1 MNNVEAQDIELQRK
15 EVFDELP
22 TVVLTAPC
30 TINNGIIAI
39 NGDMEERALAIYE
52 ERDVETAF
60 FIPASGSGS
69 RMFHFLYEYLNDG
82 KETGE
87 VKTFFREIKKFA
99 FFESMPLKVRE
110 KVNATEHTSIAAY
123 VISNDGMGYGS
134 KPKGLIPFH
143 YVNGQRLNPFQEQV
157 LQASKVLKGKGSI
170 HFTIQEE
177 FAHEINLSIEGV
189 ARYEVLSPVKFS
201 VQSSASDA
209 YCFNHEGEPVK
220 DKGTFLRKPAGHG
233 ALLENL
239 NEIEADYVLLKNID
253 NIQPMDLSELSE
265 RYWKIVIGYLTM
277 FKDALREVSYSRD
290 LNELRK
296 LNDVYGFLSQ
306 QEIDDLD
313 ESYFQH
319 VVSRPCRV
327 CGMVKNEGKPGG
339 GPFWVDG
346 SGKITKQIVEKSQIT
361 NEPGQQEILNASTHF
376 NPVFIAVS
384 KTDIHGIPLDL
395 NRYRDESKFLRV
407 SRSHQGRMMH
417 FRELP
422 GLWNGGMH
430 DWNTIFLEL
439 PSEVFTPVKSALD
452 LLSYPHY
459 REH

>member
-1 MNNVEAQDIELQRK
+1 MNNVEVRDIELQRK

-30 TINNGIIAI
+30 RIGDGIIGI
-39 NGDMEERALAIYE
+39 DSNMEKKALEVYE
-52 ERDVETAF
+52 EREVKIAF

-82 KETGE
+82 RETEE
-87 VKTFFREIKKFA
+87 VKTFFGEIQKFA

-110 KVNATEHTSIAAY
+110 KVNATEQSSIAAY

-143 YVNGQRLNPFQEQV
+143 EINGQRLNPFQEQV
-157 LQASKVLKGKGSI
+157 LQASRVMKGEGAI

-177 FAHEINLSIEGV
+177 FAHEISLSIEGV
-189 ARYEVLSPVKFS
+189 SKQAILSPVKFS
-201 VQSSASDA
+201 VQSPDSDA
-209 YCFNHEGEPVK
+209 YCFNHEGEPIK
-220 DKGTFLRKPAGHG
+220 DRGTFLRKPAGHG

-253 NIQPMDLSELSE
+253 NIQPMDLSGLSE

-290 LNELRK
+290 FKELRK

-306 QEIDDLD
+306 QEVDDLD

-319 VVSRPCRV
+319 VVSRPSRV

-346 SGKITKQIVEKSQIT
+346 SGKVTKQIVEKSQIT
-361 NEPGQQEILNASTHF
+361 NDAGQQEILNASTHF

-384 KTDIHGIPLDL
+384 KTDIHGISLDL
-395 NRYRDESKFLRV
+395 NRYKDESKFLRV
-407 SRSHQGRMMH
+407 SRSHQGRTIH

-459 REH
+459 RED